1 MAEMERIRQNNA
13 TLQTQ
18 NEILQGDI
26 KKYISTLKKKRRG
39 VKNVWIPDCRKYLF
53 IWTTKILVLSIN

>member
-1 MAEMERIRQNNA
+1 MERIRQNNA

-39 VKNVWIPDCRKYLF
+39 VKNV
-53 IWTTKILVLSIN
+53 